1 MELYRL
7 TWISVCGA
15 SAMEG
20 IGSNQQ
26 AGTSATPNIQAQ
38 VQTQIVESLSIYVS
52 GLPLDI
58 DEKDLGD

>member
-1 MELYRL
+1 
-7 TWISVCGA
+7 
-15 SAMEG
+15 MEG

-26 AGTSATPNIQAQ
+26 AGSSASATPNIQAQ

-58 DEKDLGD
+58 DEKDIGEECIFTYS

>member
-1 MELYRL
+1 
-7 TWISVCGA
+7 
-15 SAMEG
+15 MEG

-58 DEKDLGD
+58 DEKDLGEGHVADFLRS